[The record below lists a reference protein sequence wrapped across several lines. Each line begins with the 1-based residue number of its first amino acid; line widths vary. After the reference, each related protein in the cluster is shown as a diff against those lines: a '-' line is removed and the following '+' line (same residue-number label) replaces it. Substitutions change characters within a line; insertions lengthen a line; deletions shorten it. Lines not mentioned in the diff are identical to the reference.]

1 MDDEKRMFFGAE
13 VFAPWPHFPPG
24 RMIAETE
31 RHLTLAFLGNTSFTA
46 LKDLLSQFPAPS
58 FVVGPVG
65 WCDRLLFIP
74 EELPKVAALHVKWLQ
89 GDLAPLHA
97 ELQKWLSLAD
107 KRTFFPHV
115 TVARSPFDKEAW
127 RESFKEFPIAVRA
140 IHLYESIGNLNY
152 VPLWSYPLPLPF
164 EELEHT
170 ADIAFLIRG
179 ETLAALFVHAQIALS
194 FKFPEFLRYFSKV
207 VPKSLDALITEL
219 NRGISLAD
227 QEIGCP
233 FKAVSFHG
241 EIVQKEGLL
250 LWEMIVDV

>member
-13 VFAPWPHFPPG
+13 VFAPWPHLPPA

-31 RHLTLAFLGNTSFTA
+31 RHLTLTFLGNTSLPA
-46 LKDLLSQFPAPS
+46 IKQLLPQFPKPS
-58 FVVGPVG
+58 FIVGPVG
-65 WCDRLLFIP
+65 WCNRLLFIP
-74 EELPKVAALHVKWLQ
+74 EGDPKVAAYYIEWLQ
-89 GDLAPLHA
+89 GDIAPLHM
-97 ELQKWLSLAD
+97 ELQKWLSLPD
-107 KRTFFPHV
+107 KRAFLPHV

-127 RESFKEFPIAVRA
+127 KESFEEFPIAVRA
-140 IHLYESIGNLNY
+140 IHLYESVGHLNY
-152 VPLWSYPLPLPF
+152 VPLWTYPLTPPF

-179 ETLAALFVHAQIALS
+179 ENLAALFVHAQIALS
-194 FKFPEFLRYFSKV
+194 FKFPEFLRYFSRV
-207 VPKSLDALITEL
+207 LPKSLDALITEL

-241 EIVQKEGLL
+241 EILQKEGLL